1 MVGHANLNF
10 LRAMKHEHDSD
21 VPFLTPNYNITTCP
35 ADEWKIVHEY
45 DPALVKKVEAEYSR
59 HKRKIPDWR
68 RIVADEQRQ
77 LEGNAKES
85 ALTDVEAIAI
95 ILYTGPMVIV
105 VFTLE
110 RYRFLTNIHFS
121 VCAV

>member
-1 MVGHANLNF
+1 
-10 LRAMKHEHDSD
+10 MKQEHTSD
-21 VPFLTPNYNITTCP
+21 IPFITPNYNIATCP
-35 ADEWKIVHEY
+35 AEEWKIVFDY

-77 LEGNAKES
+77 LEGDSKES

-105 VFTLE
+105 F
-110 RYRFLTNIHFS
+110 F
-121 VCAV
+121 AVKRAIT